1 MFLSFFLHSGIMN
14 KTYVLNVLN
23 YEPVSV
29 SVCVRLV
36 AHAHARLLKKKKP
49 NVFHPHPS
57 VAFSCGAG
65 LPLSLR
71 VYQITEIYLLLYSK
85 G

>member
-23 YEPVSV
+23 YEPLSV

-36 AHAHARLLKKKKP
+36 AHVHACLLKKKP
-49 NVFHPHPS
+49 NPMYFILIPLLPFHVGLVFP
-57 VAFSCGAG
+57 
-65 LPLSLR
+65 
-71 VYQITEIYLLLYSK
+71 
-85 G
+85 

>member
-1 MFLSFFLHSGIMN
+1 MFLSFFRHSGIMN

-36 AHAHARLLKKKKP
+36 AHAQPRKKKKP

-71 VYQITEIYLLLYSK
+71 VHQITEIYLLQYSK